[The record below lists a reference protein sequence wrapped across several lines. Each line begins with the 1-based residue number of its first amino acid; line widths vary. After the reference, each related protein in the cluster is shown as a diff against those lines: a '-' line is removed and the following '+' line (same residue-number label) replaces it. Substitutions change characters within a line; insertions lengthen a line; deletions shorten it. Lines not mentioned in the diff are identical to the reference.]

1 MTDKDPK
8 DMTAAELLREADSN
22 PCSMCHLVMTEDE
35 SCATTGCAS
44 WAYRLADKI
53 DAELAQARELSLL
66 RGAELWAKANGWPDF
81 REGED
86 FGAWLDRCAFPKPLD
101 EHGEP
106 VNLGE
111 RIDDKVRGDIDVSR
125 ISYTANGFYFNNS
138 HNSGG
143 SRIAHRIT
151 YAHGE
156 RVKRPAPEVLGAD
169 GLPLDEDDTVYGMG
183 REQHRYTVQV
193 PYSINEEVGTRF
205 CVQCYDHDEGNITWC
220 DPSMLTHER
229 PVLGADGKPIV
240 AGETVWGILSG
251 IEGTVSSLNDDS
263 TAYVEWDD
271 GRWSPCIDC
280 CNLTHTPPDT
290 QERID
295 EDARKDQFEYWQC
308 LEYECCGCPIE
319 IEGMNPKKRYEC
331 NDCCSAMAL
340 DLLRRQRELDA
351 RKGGV
356 E

>member
-1 MTDKDPK
+1 MTDKDTE
-8 DMTAAELLREADSN
+8 DMSASELMRYLHDRNTSCS
-22 PCSMCHLVMTEDE
+22 CSMCTKVLNIVECGEHV
-35 SCATTGCAS
+35 CAD
-44 WAYRLADKI
+44 AYEALADKI

-81 REGED
+81 KDGEN
-86 FGAWLDRCAFPKPLD
+86 FGEWLERCAIPRPRFDDEEPVQSSDMEEIGAMATYRVYMDGSWEFEPDKYEDETSPKPWD
-101 EHGEP
+101 AQFGTR
-106 VNLGE
+106 N
-111 RIDDKVRGDIDVSR
+111 D
-125 ISYTANGFYFNNS
+125 
-138 HNSGG
+138 
-143 SRIAHRIT
+143 
-151 YAHGE
+151 
-156 RVKRPAPEVLGAD
+156 RVKRPAPEA
-169 GLPLDEDDTVYGMG
+169 
-183 REQHRYTVQV
+183 
-193 PYSINEEVGTRF
+193 
-205 CVQCYDHDEGNITWC
+205 
-220 DPSMLTHER
+220 
-229 PVLGADGKPIV
+229 LGADGKPIKV
-240 AGETVWGILSG
+240 GETVWGILSG

-271 GRWSPCIDC
+271 ERWSPCIDC

-351 RKGGV
+351 RKGGDA
-356 E
+356 